1 MPDNMNRG
9 IIAAG
14 TVVIVLLCGPPMIA
28 QQTLAA
34 PASAAVEFPVVMR
47 QNVTAGKTIV
57 GTRIEA
63 RLVMATLENGSV
75 IPKDAILS
83 GEVTESVA
91 KSGSAPSRLA
101 LRMDNARW
109 KNGSVPVRVYLTAWY
124 YPVRAMPP
132 PSLANGPTDAEHT
145 PRKWNGDGP
154 YYDPNSP
161 AYQPLPGSDPN
172 KNPGKGPGISD
183 HRILMKNVECLHSS
197 DGTPV
202 LSSTQSNIKI
212 DKSTTY
218 VLSAGDLV
226 PIN

>member
-9 IIAAG
+9 IIAVG
-14 TVVIVLLCGPPMIA
+14 VVLIALLCGPPMTA
-28 QQTLAA
+28 QQTLSA
-34 PASAAVEFPVVMR
+34 PTSPAIEFPVVMR
-47 QNVTAGKTIV
+47 QNVTAGKTPI
-57 GTRIEA
+57 GSKIEA
-63 RLVMATLENGSV
+63 RLVIATLENGTV

-101 LRMDNARW
+101 VRMDNAQW
-109 KNGSVPVRVYLTAWY
+109 KNGSVPLKVYLTAWY
-124 YPVRAMPP
+124 YPAPAMPP

-172 KNPGKGPGISD
+172 KNASRVPGTSD
-183 HRILMKNVECLHSS
+183 HRILLKNVECQRSS

-202 LSSTQSNIKI
+202 LSSAQSNIKI

-218 VLSAGDLV
+218 VLSAGDLL
-226 PIN
+226 PIK